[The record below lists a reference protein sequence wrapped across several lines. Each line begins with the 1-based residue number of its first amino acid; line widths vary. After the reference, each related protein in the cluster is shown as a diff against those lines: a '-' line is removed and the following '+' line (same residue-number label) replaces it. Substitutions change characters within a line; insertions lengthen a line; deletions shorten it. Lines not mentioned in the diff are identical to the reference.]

1 MPIILGNTSISGLGV
16 GGLPAGSVIGAN
28 LASGA
33 VTRDK
38 VAAGQV
44 LQVIETRDSTQGTV
58 QNNDTQRLG
67 TTITPTYSNSRILVM
82 TNWAS
87 AHDNGNGWWTLTRG
101 GSYTP
106 IGYERKHG
114 VGDATPDTR
123 SSQDATYDPTRGEG
137 SSQNAETESYMLQ
150 YIDTPNT
157 TSPVT
162 YYLYYRHRPE
172 DGYRNGGTTYF
183 NRARTNS
190 TTSYAVSSM
199 ILMEIKV

>member
-1 MPIILGNTSISGLGV
+1 MPIILGNTTISGLAV
-16 GGLPAGSVIGAN
+16 GGLPAGSVTETN
-28 LASGA
+28 LANAS

-44 LQVIETRDSTQGTV
+44 LQVIETRDATRGAV

-67 TTITPTYSNSRILVM
+67 TTITPTYANSRILVM
-82 TNWAS
+82 ANWAS

-101 GSYTP
+101 SGYSP

-114 VGDATPDTR
+114 VADAVPDADTYR
-123 SSQDATYDPTRGEG
+123 FTTYQPTSAQTSQEY
-137 SSQNAETESYMLQ
+137 ETESYMLQ

-157 TSPVT
+157 TSATT
-162 YYLYYRHRPE
+162 YYVYYRHRPE

-183 NRARTNS
+183 NRGRLDS
-190 TTSYAVSSM
+190 STSYAVSSM